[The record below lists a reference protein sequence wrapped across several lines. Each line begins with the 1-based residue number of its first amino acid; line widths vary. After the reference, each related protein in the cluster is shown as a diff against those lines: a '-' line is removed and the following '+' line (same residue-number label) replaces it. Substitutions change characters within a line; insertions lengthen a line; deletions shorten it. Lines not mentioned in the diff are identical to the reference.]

1 MCWMAAET
9 GVQQRRQEI
18 PWSVDLFLSTL
29 GLSTEIESC
38 AFTMLHM
45 QTWKWWVEP
54 SKARVRLVR
63 AFCWSSTL
71 ADVSTHR
78 RVTSFHLSAG
88 SYLQRQ
94 CGVHTVVALLFF
106 PSVLQEFLRVWH
118 HTQLFAFSGAIRAT
132 AHVPKQVRACTAPRA
147 CRNVLLSDWLAA
159 VPSSFSWRL
168 LSHYKR
174 SCHDLLC
181 TTTASL
187 CTMSIAQA
195 ESKCSLSVSNDNL
208 VTKTELF

>member
-1 MCWMAAET
+1 MCI
-9 GVQQRRQEI
+9 Q
-18 PWSVDLFLSTL
+18 WS
-29 GLSTEIESC
+29 
-38 AFTMLHM
+38 
-45 QTWKWWVEP
+45 
-54 SKARVRLVR
+54 
-63 AFCWSSTL
+63 
-71 ADVSTHR
+71 
-78 RVTSFHLSAG
+78 
-88 SYLQRQ
+88 
-94 CGVHTVVALLFF
+94 LFF

-187 CTMSIAQA
+187 CTMSTAQA
-195 ESKCSLSVSNDNL
+195 ESKCSLSVSNDNSQKL
-208 VTKTELF
+208 SFSNTCYTHTATHKMQENVSALGPKTQRNQATEACRTNHHAR